1 MVLAKHELTEYT
13 MEEFVGILNLMIDM
27 EVPADYVFG
36 FLFIQNLFFD
46 KDFSYINMNYHFK

>member
-1 MVLAKHELTEYT
+1 
-13 MEEFVGILNLMIDM
+13 MEEFVGILNQMIDM